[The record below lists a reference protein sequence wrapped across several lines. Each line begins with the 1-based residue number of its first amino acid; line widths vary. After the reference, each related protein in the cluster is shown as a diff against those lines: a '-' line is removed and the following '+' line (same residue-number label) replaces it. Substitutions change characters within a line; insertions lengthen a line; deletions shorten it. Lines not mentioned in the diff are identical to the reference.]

1 MEQILTPRKP
11 GRAEAFVC
19 LYYNHGKLKGMN
31 ETMNQIAAG
40 SVVFRIY

>member
-19 LYYNHGKLKGMN
+19 LYL
-31 ETMNQIAAG
+31 
-40 SVVFRIY
+40 